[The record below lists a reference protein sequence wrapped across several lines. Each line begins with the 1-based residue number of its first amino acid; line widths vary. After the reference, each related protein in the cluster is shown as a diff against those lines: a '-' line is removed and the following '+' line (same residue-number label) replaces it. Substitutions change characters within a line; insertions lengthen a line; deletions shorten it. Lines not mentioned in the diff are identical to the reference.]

1 MMPMAVQQLAA
12 LTPGDRVWD
21 YATKVPYPTLT
32 ANRVTA
38 VGRYIPT
45 SVDSKGQPVIS
56 WKSLTVPEI
65 ATLHHLGIGVL
76 PFWEAGG
83 TDPLQG
89 YPKGRAH
96 GQTAVRVLEAQGVP
110 HGMFCSAAVDY
121 DVTPANTRASAEYM
135 RGFHEQL
142 APAGYATAVY
152 GDTDIIR
159 ACAADGTAS
168 VFHMAGAMSWSNRK
182 VIDLVHLLQ
191 SISGSAPLWDNNYV
205 LRPLDMWLP
214 HTVPDI
220 PPTPTP
226 VPVPIP
232 VPVPPAPSQE
242 DLDAMIYSPAAAY
255 DSRTSPDGP
264 LQVRVPGKSSRTP
277 KVAPGFTRAQVIIT
291 PIGVTGR
298 GHLRWSGDGVEPD
311 FSAAQFWTGSP
322 PMPLSAIVDL
332 NGDGAL
338 DVWVEGE
345 DGAACDVIISRTHV
359 NG

>member
-12 LTPGDRVWD
+12 LTMGDRVWD
-21 YATKVPYPTLT
+21 YATKPPYSTLT

-45 SVDSKGQPVIS
+45 SIDSKGQPVIS

-65 ATLHHLGIGVL
+65 VTLHRIGIGVL

-96 GQTAVRVLEAQGVP
+96 GQTAVRVLEALGVP

-121 DVTPANTRASAEYM
+121 DVTPANTRASADYM

-152 GDTDIIR
+152 GDTDIIKV
-159 ACAADGTAS
+159 CAAEGTAS
-168 VFHMAGAMSWSNRK
+168 VFHMAGALAWSNRK

-191 SISGSAPLWDNNYV
+191 SISGSTPNWDNNYV

-220 PPTPTP
+220 PPDVPT
-226 VPVPIP
+226 
-232 VPVPPAPSQE
+232 PPAPTHPVSPRQE
-242 DLDAMIYSPAAAY
+242 ITVPLFSEPQRWHDTNNDPGPMQPNQQYRVDFGGQPCDVSVNVTVTATTAAGFLTVAGV
-255 DSRTSPDGP
+255 SGVGGRTSAVSWNHAGETVTGHYDGHLPDGGLYITFGP
-264 LQVRVPGKSSRTP
+264 SG
-277 KVAPGFTRAQVIIT
+277 GRA
-291 PIGVTGR
+291 
-298 GHLRWSGDGVEPD
+298 L
-311 FSAAQFWTGSP
+311 
-322 PMPLSAIVDL
+322 VDIC
-332 NGDGAL
+332 GQ
-338 DVWVEGE
+338 
-345 DGAACDVIISRTHV
+345 T
-359 NG
+359 